1 MRLSFT
7 APLTVSAVALAGLL
21 ACHSDAVSPPS
32 YERTTTEQLGTSSA
46 LTDLASGGSKV
57 LVVDNDLADCPNA
70 DFTTI
75 QAAVTAA
82 EPGTTILVCAGTYVE
97 WVVIQ
102 KNELRLLAKGKP
114 GEVVLDGQNAVGA
127 ACTPGSPAPVQCA
140 GFELR
145 NAHGNLIQGFLVRRY
160 WETGIW
166 LRMGS
171 SGNTIRKNVTTESP
185 HHDGIQVVGSN
196 DNVIEHN
203 TAIDNLDPSA
213 CGINVGA
220 GSQRNVVRHN
230 LLVNNEWG
238 IQTAGPTTLDNEIF
252 HNEALR
258 NRGNGIRNVGL
269 ASGTII
275 EGNRAF
281 RNGLTPG
288 PNTGA
293 FASGI
298 HIGSGARIVVSRN
311 HAFDNLF
318 FDLRNTAGVATF
330 ENNHCRTSF
339 PPGLCAHTEGASKD

>member
-1 MRLSFT
+1 MRHHHLIT
-7 APLTVSAVALAGLL
+7 AAVVAAALGGIASCRSDSVTRPGGASETSA
-21 ACHSDAVSPPS
+21 S
-32 YERTTTEQLGTSSA
+32 YSQG
-46 LTDLASGGSKV
+46 SGPT
-57 LVVDNDLADCPNA
+57 LVVDNDKVECPNA
-70 DFTTI
+70 DFMTI

-82 EPGTTILVCAGTYVE
+82 QPGTTILVCAGTYVE

-102 KNELRLLAKGKP
+102 KNDLRLLAKGKP
-114 GEVVLDGQNAVGA
+114 GDVKLDGGNAIGV
-127 ACTPGSPAPVQCA
+127 ACFPASPAPVQCA
-140 GFELR
+140 GIELR
-145 NAHGNLIQGFLVRRY
+145 NAHGNLIQGFLIRRY
-160 WETGIW
+160 WEAGIW

-185 HHDGIQVVGSN
+185 HHDGIQVAGSN

-203 TAIDNLDPSA
+203 EAIDNPDPSA
-213 CGINVGA
+213 CGINVTF

-252 HNEALR
+252 ENEALR
-258 NRGNGIRNVGL
+258 NRGNGIRNIVL

-281 RNGLTPG
+281 ENGLTPG
-288 PNTGA
+288 PNTGI

-298 HIGSGARIVVSRN
+298 HIGSGTGIVVRRN

-318 FDLRNTAGVATF
+318 FDLRNTAAVATF
-330 ENNHCRTSF
+330 DNNHCRTSF
-339 PPGLCAHTEGASKD
+339 PPGLCEHTEGASDK

>member
-1 MRLSFT
+1 MTHYLART
-7 APLTVSAVALAGLL
+7 AFFVAILGALA
-21 ACHSDAVSPPS
+21 ACNADSPTRPEAVPAVS
-32 YERTTTEQLGTSSA
+32 TNTAG
-46 LTDLASGGSKV
+46 AST
-57 LVVDNDLADCPNA
+57 LVVDDDGGDCRNA
-70 DFTTI
+70 DYATI

-97 WVVIQ
+97 WVVIT
-102 KNELRLLAKGKP
+102 KNDLRLLAKGKP
-114 GEVVLDGQNAVGA
+114 GEVVLDGQNI
-127 ACTPGSPAPVQCA
+127 PAPFPCAPASLIAVQCA

-145 NAHGNLIQGFLVRRY
+145 NAHGNLIQGFLIRRY
-160 WETGIW
+160 WEAGIW

-185 HHDGIQVVGSN
+185 HHDGIQVAGSN

-213 CGINVGA
+213 CGINVAG

-258 NRGNGIRNVGL
+258 NRGNGVRNILG

-288 PNTGA
+288 PNTGP

-298 HIGSGARIVVSRN
+298 HIGSGAGITVLRN

-339 PPGLCAHTEGASKD
+339 PEGLCEHTEGRSEK